1 MNLQQVT
8 TVGEELQY
16 NPRLTK
22 DEVNINSL
30 YPTTFSW
37 QVKKRGLCNC
47 ISLFTLIL
55 PTSFANM
62 FLCAVMQE
70 SFKAIMASKCL
81 PLLLAL
87 TEISLDKNLILWR
100 DINFQPCYCSSYT
113 HQILQLKWANFLTF
127 ETYLT
132 VPTYALMT
140 LECKC
145 SNSCSMSAIEKRA
158 RREWL

>member
-1 MNLQQVT
+1 VNLQQVT

-30 YPTTFSW
+30 YPKTFSW
-37 QVKKRGLCNC
+37 QVKKGGLCNC

-62 FLCAVMQE
+62 FLCAMMQE

-87 TEISLDKNLILWR
+87 TEISLDKKFNPLKR
-100 DINFQPCYCSSYT
+100 
-113 HQILQLKWANFLTF
+113 LQFS
-127 ETYLT
+127 
-132 VPTYALMT
+132 T
-140 LECKC
+140 L
-145 SNSCSMSAIEKRA
+145 
-158 RREWL
+158 LL